1 MLIGQYEHSIDQKGR
16 LNFPARLR
24 ESLGQAF
31 IITKGLDE
39 CLAVYSFADWKHL
52 EDKINRQPLSKARH
66 LQRFFFASAVE
77 VEPDKQGRIVIPG
90 HLREYAHLDKDV
102 IITGASERAEIWD
115 KARWEEATADLT
127 SEMMAEAIDQ
137 LMDF

>member
-1 MLIGQYEHSIDQKGR
+1 MLIGQFEHSIDLKGR

-24 ESLGQAF
+24 EDLGERF

-39 CLAVYSFADWKHL
+39 CLAVYSFDQWKHL
-52 EDKINRQPLSKARH
+52 EEKINRQPVSKARF

-77 VEPDKQGRIVIPG
+77 VEPDKQGRVVIPG

-102 IITGASERAEIWD
+102 IVTGASERAEIWD
-115 KARWEEATADLT
+115 KARWEDCTESLTA
-127 SEMMAEAIDQ
+127 EMMAEAIDELQ
-137 LMDF
+137 DF